1 MPTRTVKR
9 PKVKSRSK
17 GFARATTASE
27 DFLTQLVDRAIA
39 DSGVFTLS
47 EKERIAVRWLI
58 EACAW
63 LPAQNRLS
71 HTIMDL
77 AKRLREAGTPEPG
90 KE

>member
-47 EKERIAVRWLI
+47 EKEQTAVKWLI
-58 EACAW
+58 QACAW
-63 LPAQNRLS
+63 LPAQNGLS

-77 AKRLREAGTPEPG
+77 SRRLRNVPMPE
-90 KE
+90 KEE